1 VYQKGT
7 AMGMSRKNK
16 AIEKELAEIRA
27 MEESDADT

>member
-7 AMGMSRKNK
+7 SVGTVRKNK

-27 MEESDADT
+27 MEEADEE